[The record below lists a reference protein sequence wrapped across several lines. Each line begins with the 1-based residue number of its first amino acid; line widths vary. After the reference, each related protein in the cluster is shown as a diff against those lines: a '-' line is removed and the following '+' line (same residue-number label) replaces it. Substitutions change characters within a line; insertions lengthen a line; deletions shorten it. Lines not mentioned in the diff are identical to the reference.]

1 MSGDYPS
8 PGNVELANASPEGV
22 IFTWNPIAPVCP
34 SIQYHINA
42 SNCGKCPTE
51 TTATLAFC
59 NLQLSTE
66 RRICEFSVQSITC
79 GTVGNQSNPL
89 LASIGGTLT
98 IHTFM
103 TC

>member
-8 PGNVELANASPEGV
+8 PGNVELANASPEGLT
-22 IFTWNPIAPVCP
+22 FTWNPIAPVCL

-42 SNCGKCPTE
+42 SNCGICPTE
-51 TTATLAFC
+51 TTTTQAFC
-59 NLQLSTE
+59 NLLSTE
-66 RRICEFSVQSITC
+66 KRMCKFSVQSITC

-98 IHTFM
+98 IL
-103 TC
+103 